1 MPPEGSATPARD
13 PGALRAWL
21 IETLR
26 GLAPEYQGAFTDDT
40 PLTEGGIGLDSL
52 ALIDLVGAVNDR
64 LELYVSETEITE
76 EQFGTVG
83 LALRFLATRLA

>member
-1 MPPEGSATPARD
+1 MAPEGRPMSSRD
-13 PGALRAWL
+13 RAALRAWL

-26 GLAPEYQGAFTDDT
+26 GLAPEYQGAVTDDT

-52 ALIDLVGAVNDR
+52 ALIDLVGAVNDH
-64 LELYVSETEITE
+64 LKLYVAETEITE

-83 LALRFLATRLA
+83 RALQFLETRLP

>member
-13 PGALRAWL
+13 PAALRAWL
-21 IETLR
+21 IDTLR
-26 GLAPEYQGAFTDDT
+26 GLAPEYRGAFTDDT

-64 LELYVSETEITE
+64 LHLYVSETEITE

-83 LALRFLATRLA
+83 LALCFLATRLA